1 MAVLSFSAVI
11 VTSATYGDL
20 FLLEGR
26 QTNFADTSSRPK
38 SSRSVLFESA
48 CFTPRLALRI
58 FFPTVAILVFGFEE
72 RRLSADALRVLTM
85 TVSVDRVRKFGLS
98 LTSEIDEWAAIHPT
112 HVALCRRPWL
122 GGYVRGRCARR
133 GGRGGRRIQ
142 RCYVYIS
149 YLGTD
154 RPRSSMNFFRSTMYH
169 G

>member
-58 FFPTVAILVFGFEE
+58 FFPTVAILVVFGFEE

-122 GGYVRGRCARR
+122 GWVRAGEMREERWKGWAKDTTLL
-133 GGRGGRRIQ
+133 RIP
-142 RCYVYIS
+142 RIVPRY
-149 YLGTD
+149 
-154 RPRSSMNFFRSTMYH
+154 RPTAFVH
-169 G
+169 ELLP